1 MLDHQLRG
9 GIQPT
14 EKGWKK
20 IAGVMKL
27 FWFLECTTEPRPTT
41 FDVSKWESVYTF
53 LLRRVLIKLG
63 LWS

>member
-20 IAGVMKL
+20 IAGVMKAL
-27 FWFLECTTEPRPTT
+27 LVLGMHNRTQTH
-41 FDVSKWESVYTF
+41 DV
-53 LLRRVLIKLG
+53 
-63 LWS
+63 